1 MIRTI
6 LAVAAALA
14 VSSAA
19 SAEPLKLTD
28 SQMDKVTAG
37 TGRDNVTQT
46 NPSPQ
51 SPWDELS
58 GNGFAPTAISP
69 GKSGISVTVPRRP

>member
-1 MIRTI
+1 MIRM
-6 LAVAAALA
+6 LLSVSVAALISA
-14 VSSAA
+14 AA
-19 SAEPLKLTD
+19 SAQPLTLTD
-28 SQMDKVTAG
+28 GQMEKVTAG

-58 GNGFAPTAISP
+58 GNGFSPTAISP
-69 GKSGISVTVPRRP
+69 GNSGISVTVPR